1 MNLPFEIPLPLA
13 IQAMGALQVSILIA
27 SALVPQ
33 QLNWKEVFALLPKLH
48 RQMYW
53 TYGIYTAAAI
63 LALGLFSLLAADDL
77 AGDSRLAR
85 MVAGAN
91 ALFWGVRVCLQW
103 VMAAEPF
110 LTKWW
115 LRAGYHLLTLLFF
128 SFTVF
133 YGWLA
138 LR

>member
-1 MNLPFEIPLPLA
+1 MNLPFDIPLPLA
-13 IQAMGALQVSILIA
+13 IQAAGALQISILIA

-53 TYGIYTAAAI
+53 IYGIYTAAAI
-63 LALGLFSLLAADDL
+63 LALGLFSLFASADL
-77 AGDSRLAR
+77 AGGSRLAK
-85 MVAGAN
+85 MACGAN
-91 ALFWGVRVCLQW
+91 ALFWGIRLCLQG
-103 VMAAEPF
+103 VMDAKPF

-115 LRAGYHLLTLLFF
+115 LTAGYHLLTVLFLAF
-128 SFTVF
+128 AAF

>member
-1 MNLPFEIPLPLA
+1 MNLPFDIPLPLA
-13 IQAMGALQVSILIA
+13 IQAAGALQVSILVA

-33 QLNWKEVFALLPKLH
+33 ELNWKEVFALLPKLH

-53 TYGIYTAAAI
+53 IYGIYTAAAI
-63 LALGLFSLLAADDL
+63 LTLGLFSLLAAEDL
-77 AGDSRLAR
+77 AGDSRLAK
-85 MVAGAN
+85 MVCMAN
-91 ALFWGVRVCLQW
+91 SLFWGVRVCLQW
-103 VMAAEPF
+103 VMDAEPF

-115 LRAGYHLLTLLFF
+115 LRAGYHLLTVLFF

>member
-1 MNLPFEIPLPLA
+1 MNLPFDIPLPLA
-13 IQAMGALQVSILIA
+13 IRAVGALQVSILVA

-33 QLNWKEVFALLPKLH
+33 QLNWKEAFAVLPKLH

-53 TYGIYTAAAI
+53 IYGAYTAAAI
-63 LALGLFSLLAADDL
+63 LVLGLFSLLAADDL
-77 AGDSRLAR
+77 AGHSRLAQ
-85 MVAGAN
+85 MVSVAN
-91 ALFWGVRVCLQW
+91 SLFWGFRLCLQW
-103 VMAAEPF
+103 VMDAEPF

-115 LRAGYHLLTLLFF
+115 LRVGYHLLTLLFLT
-128 SFTVF
+128 FTVF